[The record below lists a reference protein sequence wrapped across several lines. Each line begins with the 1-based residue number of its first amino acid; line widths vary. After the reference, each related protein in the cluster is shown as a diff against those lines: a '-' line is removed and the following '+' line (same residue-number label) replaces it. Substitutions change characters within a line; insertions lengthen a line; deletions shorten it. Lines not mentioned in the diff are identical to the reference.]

1 MAKDPICGMFVEEGP
16 HALTATL
23 HGSRYFFCS
32 EGCLVQFQAPEKAF
46 ARLKR
51 LVVIGTVLT
60 VPIATLTYLPILLQR
75 DINNLVM
82 FLLSI
87 PVQFVV
93 GFRFYRGSYDALRS
107 RVGNMDLL
115 IAMGTSAAWAY
126 SVVVTFFPAFFPSN
140 GTYFETSAI
149 IITLIL
155 TGNLLEHLTKQRASE
170 SVRKLLEL
178 QPTMARV
185 LRDGSEVEIPI
196 EDVRVDDVF
205 VVRPGERV
213 PVDGVVVEGGSAL
226 DESMITGESLPR
238 DKSVGDEVIGSTIN
252 KTGLLKVRATKVGQ
266 DTVLSQIV
274 KLVEE
279 AQAGKAPL
287 QRLADRVSA
296 YFVPSVILIGTASGL
311 LWYFA
316 GGIGLAFSLLA
327 FVSVIVIACPC
338 ALGIATPAALLV
350 GAGKGAESGILIKG
364 GENLEEAH
372 KVDTIVFDKTGTLTK
387 GEPSVTD
394 VVSVNGESAKSILH
408 FAGSAELGSEHPL
421 AQAVVREA
429 KKLRSELSSPSNFEA
444 IPGFGVRA
452 DVDGRRVLL
461 GNADLMRNF
470 SVPVERISEQLE
482 RLQSVGK
489 TAVFLAVDGEPWAI
503 LGLADTLKETSTTA
517 IRSLKSMGL
526 NVIML
531 TGDNERTA
539 KAIAS
544 SLNLDQI
551 ISNVRP
557 DEKEKVIEKLQA
569 EGKRVAMVG
578 DGINDAPALAKADVG
593 IAIGSGTDVAK
604 ETGGIILIKDDL
616 RDVATALQLSKATV
630 RKIKQNL
637 LWAFL
642 YNVALIPI
650 AAGIL
655 VPLLGPGIYNVLP
668 LLAGAA
674 MAFSSVTVVSNS
686 LLLRRFTPKI

>member
-23 HGSRYFFCS
+23 HGTRYFFCS
-32 EGCLVQFQAPEKAF
+32 ESCLVQFQAPERAF

-51 LVVIGTVLT
+51 LIVIGTVLT
-60 VPIATLTYLPILLQR
+60 VPITALIYLPIVPSR

-107 RVGNMDLL
+107 RIGNMDLL

-126 SVVVTFFPAFFPSN
+126 SAIVTFFPSFFPSS

-178 QPTMARV
+178 QPTMAKVIRE
-185 LRDGSEVEIPI
+185 GGEIEIPV
-196 EDVRVDDVF
+196 EDLRVDDVF

-213 PVDGVVVEGGSAL
+213 PVDGVVIEGSSAL

-266 DTVLSQIV
+266 DTVFSQIV

-279 AQAGKAPL
+279 AQVGKATL

-296 YFVPSVILIGTASGL
+296 YFVPSVILIATAAGL
-311 LWYFA
+311 LWYFV

-350 GAGKGAESGILIKG
+350 GTGKGAENGILIKG
-364 GENLEEAH
+364 GDQLEEAG
-372 KVDTIVFDKTGTLTK
+372 KINTIIFDKTGTLTK
-387 GEPSVTD
+387 GQPSVTD
-394 VVSVNGESAKSILH
+394 IVPIGKLTEIQILSY
-408 FAGSAELGSEHPL
+408 AGAVEKGSEHPL
-421 AQAVVREA
+421 AEAVVNAAQSKRI
-429 KKLRSELSSPSNFEA
+429 ELSDPSDFEA
-444 IPGFGVRA
+444 LPGLGVKA
-452 DVDGRRVLL
+452 TVEGHEVLL
-461 GNADLMRNF
+461 GNLELMSKF
-470 SVPVERISEQLE
+470 SVPVGAYSERIGD
-482 RLQSVGK
+482 LQDQGK
-489 TAVFLAVDGEPWAI
+489 TISLLAVDRQPAAMI
-503 LGLADTLKETSTTA
+503 GLADTVKESSAPTVKALK
-517 IRSLKSMGL
+517 RMGL
-526 NVIML
+526 DIVML

-539 KAIAS
+539 KAIAQT
-544 SLNLDQI
+544 LGIDKI
-551 ISNVRP
+551 FANVRP
-557 DEKEKVIEKLQA
+557 GEKEDIVRELQKN
-569 EGKRVAMVG
+569 GKVAMVG
-578 DGINDAPALAKADVG
+578 DGINDAPALAAADVG

-604 ETGGIILIKDDL
+604 ETGGIVLIKDDMT
-616 RDVATALQLSKATV
+616 DVPKALELSKATV

-637 LWAFL
+637 LWAFV

-655 VPLLGPGIYNVLP
+655 VPFLGPGIYQILP

-674 MAFSSVTVVSNS
+674 MAISSVTVVSNS
-686 LLLRRFTPKI
+686 LLLRRFNPRI

>member
-1 MAKDPICGMFVEEGP
+1 MAKDPICGMFVDEGS

-23 HGSRYFFCS
+23 HGTRYFFCS
-32 EGCLVQFQAPEKAF
+32 ETCLTQFQAPEKALT
-46 ARLKR
+46 RLKQ
-51 LVVIGTVLT
+51 LVLVGTVLT
-60 VPIATLTYLPILLQR
+60 VPITALTYLPLIPSK

-82 FLLSI
+82 FLLSV

-107 RVGNMDLL
+107 RIGNMDLL
-115 IAMGTSAAWAY
+115 IALGTSAAWAY
-126 SVVVTFFPAFFPSN
+126 SSIVTFFPAFFPSS
-140 GTYFETSAI
+140 GTYFETSGI

-155 TGNLLEHLTKQRASE
+155 TGNLLERLTKQRASE

-178 QPTMARV
+178 QPTMATV
-185 LRDGSEVEIPI
+185 IRDGGEVDIPI
-196 EDVRVDDVF
+196 EDVRVDDLF

-213 PVDGVVVEGGSAL
+213 PIDGVVAEGSSAL

-279 AQAGKAPL
+279 AQVGKAPL

-296 YFVPSVILIGTASGL
+296 YFVPSVILIATASGL
-311 LWYFA
+311 LWYFV
-316 GGIGLAFSLLA
+316 GRIGLAYSLLA
-327 FVSVIVIACPC
+327 FVSVIIIACPC
-338 ALGIATPAALLV
+338 ALGLATPAALLV

-394 VVSVNGESAKSILH
+394 IVPLSGKSAKTILH
-408 FAGSAELGSEHPL
+408 FAGSAEIGSEHPL

-429 KKLRSELSSPSNFEA
+429 WKLQSDPSSPSGFEA
-444 IPGFGVRA
+444 LPGLGIRA
-452 DVDGRRVLL
+452 EVDDRRVLL
-461 GNADLMRNF
+461 GNADLMRKF
-470 SVPVERISEQLE
+470 SVPVESYSEQLE
-482 RLQSVGK
+482 PLQNNGK

-503 LGLADTLKETSTTA
+503 LGLADTLKETSVSA
-517 IRSLKSMGL
+517 IRILKSMGL

-539 KAIAS
+539 EAIAS
-544 SLNLDQI
+544 SLNLDQVI
-551 ISNVRP
+551 ANVRP
-557 DEKEKVIEKLQA
+557 DEKEKVIENLQA
-569 EGKRVAMVG
+569 QGRRVAMVG
-578 DGINDAPALAKADVG
+578 DGINDAPALAKADLG

-616 RDVATALQLSKATV
+616 RDVVKALQLSKATV
-630 RKIKQNL
+630 RKIKENL

-642 YNVALIPI
+642 YNIALIPI
-650 AAGIL
+650 AAGVL
-655 VPLLGPGIYNVLP
+655 VPFLGPGIYNVLP

-686 LLLRRFTPKI
+686 LLLRRFTPKL

>member
-1 MAKDPICGMFVEEGP
+1 MAKDPICGMFVEEGS

-23 HGSRYFFCS
+23 HGTRYFFCS
-32 EGCLVQFQAPEKAF
+32 ETCLTQFQAPEKALT
-46 ARLKR
+46 RLKQ
-51 LVVIGTVLT
+51 LVLVGTVLT
-60 VPIATLTYLPILLQR
+60 VPITALTYLPLIPSK

-82 FLLSI
+82 FLLSV

-107 RVGNMDLL
+107 RIGN
-115 IAMGTSAAWAY
+115 
-126 SVVVTFFPAFFPSN
+126 
-140 GTYFETSAI
+140 
-149 IITLIL
+149 IL
-155 TGNLLEHLTKQRASE
+155 ERLTKQRASE

-178 QPTMARV
+178 QPTMATV
-185 LRDGSEVEIPI
+185 IRDGGEVDIPI
-196 EDVRVDDVF
+196 EDVRVDDLF

-213 PVDGVVVEGGSAL
+213 PIDGVVAEGSSAL

-279 AQAGKAPL
+279 AQVGKAPL

-296 YFVPSVILIGTASGL
+296 YFVPSVILIATASGL
-311 LWYFA
+311 LWYFV
-316 GGIGLAFSLLA
+316 GRIGLAYSLLA
-327 FVSVIVIACPC
+327 FVSVIIIACPC
-338 ALGIATPAALLV
+338 ALGLATPAALLV
-350 GAGKGAESGILIKG
+350 GTGKGAESGILIKG

-394 VVSVNGESAKSILH
+394 IVPLSGKSAKTILH
-408 FAGSAELGSEHPL
+408 FAGSAEIGSEHPL

-429 KKLRSELSSPSNFEA
+429 WKLQSDPSSPSGFEA
-444 IPGFGVRA
+444 LPGLGIRA
-452 DVDGRRVLL
+452 EVDDRRVLL
-461 GNADLMRNF
+461 GNADLMRKF
-470 SVPVERISEQLE
+470 SVPVESYSEQLE
-482 RLQSVGK
+482 PLQNYGK

-503 LGLADTLKETSTTA
+503 LGLADTLKETSVSA
-517 IRSLKSMGL
+517 IRILKSMGL

-539 KAIAS
+539 EAIAS
-544 SLNLDQI
+544 SLNLDQVI
-551 ISNVRP
+551 ANVRP
-557 DEKEKVIEKLQA
+557 DEKEK
-569 EGKRVAMVG
+569 
-578 DGINDAPALAKADVG
+578 
-593 IAIGSGTDVAK
+593 
-604 ETGGIILIKDDL
+604 GGIILIKDDL
-616 RDVATALQLSKATV
+616 RDVVKALQLSKATV
-630 RKIKQNL
+630 RKIKENL

-642 YNVALIPI
+642 YNIALIPI
-650 AAGIL
+650 AAGVL
-655 VPLLGPGIYNVLP
+655 VPFLGPGIYNVLP

-686 LLLRRFTPKI
+686 LLLRRFTPKL

>member
-23 HGSRYFFCS
+23 HGTRYFFCS
-32 EGCLVQFQAPEKAF
+32 ESCLVQFQAPEKAF

-51 LVVIGTVLT
+51 LVLIGTVLT
-60 VPIATLTYLPILLQR
+60 VPITALTYLPLVPSK

-93 GFRFYRGSYDALRS
+93 GFRFYRGSYDALWS

-115 IAMGTSAAWAY
+115 IAMGTSAAWVY
-126 SVVVTFFPAFFPSN
+126 STIVTFFPAFFPSS

-178 QPTMARV
+178 QPTMAKVIRES
-185 LRDGSEVEIPI
+185 GEIEIPV
-196 EDVRVDDVF
+196 EDLRVDDVF

-238 DKSVGDEVIGSTIN
+238 DKSVRDEVIGSTIN

-287 QRLADRVSA
+287 QKLADRVSA
-296 YFVPSVILIGTASGL
+296 YFVPSVILIATASGL

-394 VVSVNGESAKSILH
+394 VVSLNGESLKSILH

-429 KKLRSELSSPSNFEA
+429 RKLQSDLSSPSNFEA
-444 IPGFGVRA
+444 IPGLGIRA
-452 DVDGRRVLL
+452 DADGRRVLL
-461 GNADLMRNF
+461 GNTELMRKF
-470 SVPVERISEQLE
+470 SVPVEIYSERPE
-482 RLQSVGK
+482 RLQNDGK

-503 LGLADTLKETSTTA
+503 LGLADTLKETSAAA

-539 KAIAS
+539 KTIAS
-544 SLNLDQI
+544 SLNIDQVI
-551 ISNVRP
+551 ANVRP
-557 DEKEKVIEKLQA
+557 EEKEKVIEKLQA

-616 RDVATALQLSKATV
+616 RDVATALQLSKVTV

-655 VPLLGPGIYNVLP
+655 VPFLGPGIYNVLP

>member
-23 HGSRYFFCS
+23 HGTRYFFCS
-32 EGCLVQFQAPEKAF
+32 ESCLVQFQAPEKAL
-46 ARLKR
+46 AQLKR
-51 LVVIGTVLT
+51 LLVIGTVLT
-60 VPIATLTYLPILLQR
+60 VPITALTYLPIVPSR

-126 SVVVTFFPAFFPSN
+126 STIVTFFPAFFPSS

-185 LRDGSEVEIPI
+185 LRDSSEVEIPI
-196 EDVRVDDVF
+196 EDVRVDDLF

-213 PVDGVVVEGGSAL
+213 PVDGVVIEGSSAL

-238 DKSVGDEVIGSTIN
+238 DKSVGDEVIGSTMN
-252 KTGLLKVRATKVGQ
+252 KAGLLKVRATKVGQ

-279 AQAGKAPL
+279 AQVGKAPL

-296 YFVPSVILIGTASGL
+296 YFVPSVILIATTSGV
-311 LWYFA
+311 LWYFI

-327 FVSVIVIACPC
+327 FVSVVIIACPC

-350 GAGKGAESGILIKG
+350 GTGKGAENGILIKG
-364 GENLEEAH
+364 GDQLEEAG
-372 KVDTIVFDKTGTLTK
+372 KINTIIFDKTGTLTK

-394 VVSVNGESAKSILH
+394 IVPIGKLTEIQILSY
-408 FAGSAELGSEHPL
+408 AGAVEKGSEHPL
-421 AQAVVREA
+421 AEAVVNAAQA
-429 KKLRSELSSPSNFEA
+429 KSVRLSDPSGFEA
-444 IPGFGVRA
+444 LPGLGVKA
-452 DVDGRRVLL
+452 TVEGREVLL
-461 GNADLMRNF
+461 GNLDLMIKF
-470 SVPVERISEQLE
+470 SVPVEEYSE
-482 RLQSVGK
+482 RVGK
-489 TAVFLAVDGEPWAI
+489 LQNQGKTVTFLAVDRQPSAI
-503 LGLADTLKETSTTA
+503 LGLADT
-517 IRSLKSMGL
+517 
-526 NVIML
+526 V
-531 TGDNERTA
+531 
-539 KAIAS
+539 
-544 SLNLDQI
+544 
-551 ISNVRP
+551 
-557 DEKEKVIEKLQA
+557 
-569 EGKRVAMVG
+569 
-578 DGINDAPALAKADVG
+578 
-593 IAIGSGTDVAK
+593 
-604 ETGGIILIKDDL
+604 
-616 RDVATALQLSKATV
+616 
-630 RKIKQNL
+630 
-637 LWAFL
+637 
-642 YNVALIPI
+642 
-650 AAGIL
+650 
-655 VPLLGPGIYNVLP
+655 
-668 LLAGAA
+668 
-674 MAFSSVTVVSNS
+674 
-686 LLLRRFTPKI
+686 